1 VTRRSCPR
9 SSSKSSP
16 DLSYD
21 AHSRRRQVLNARLEC
36 DICSTPGQ
44 PVTIIKSEW
53 DAHLR
58 SKSHRRYVHS
68 SWWRLELTRRRSKF
82 RWEQENGLGRD
93 FTAVREEAA
102 RRKAQKEEEARLVR
116 ERLEQEDSIGL
127 S

>member
-1 VTRRSCPR
+1 M
-9 SSSKSSP
+9 
-16 DLSYD
+16 
-21 AHSRRRQVLNARLEC
+21 
-36 DICSTPGQ
+36 
-44 PVTIIKSEW
+44 TIIKSEW
-53 DAHLR
+53 DAHLK

-102 RRKAQKEEEARLVR
+102 RRKAQKEEQARLAKA
-116 ERLEQEDSIGL
+116 RLEQEELIGL